1 MEKPVL
7 LTGMT
12 GEYVEQLHQ
21 SLTENGYDCGED
33 ARSVPVVFG
42 PETEAEVKLFQAGHS
57 DSTGRP
63 LIVDGVVGPETW
75 WALAHPS
82 GGQQSGL
89 VALPDMPVQEATN
102 VVAAAALAS
111 AWAELRRGVRE
122 QPDGSNRGPEVDLY
136 TGVTGEG
143 DGPPWCAYFVSW
155 NFNKAPGGSP
165 FGKMGGAVAI
175 AIYCARSY
183 MSCAT
188 DTWAPSYSPELPP
201 RPGDVGVID
210 DGGGRGHALHVAA
223 VLGDTLWTVE
233 GNSGNAVR
241 TRRRPVKSVRWFLNF
256 DRYAADHGLG
266 SSSPTT

>member
-1 MEKPVL
+1 M
-7 LTGMT
+7 
-12 GEYVEQLHQ
+12 EQLHQ

-33 ARSVPVVFG
+33 AHSVPVVFG

-89 VALPDMPVQEATN
+89 VALPDMPVQAATN

-111 AWAELRRGVRE
+111 AWEELRRGVRE

-155 NFNKAPGGSP
+155 NFKSARRLP
-165 FGKMGGAVAI
+165 FREGWGGA
-175 AIYCARSY
+175 
-183 MSCAT
+183 
-188 DTWAPSYSPELPP
+188 
-201 RPGDVGVID
+201 
-210 DGGGRGHALHVAA
+210 GHRDFLRQALHVLRDGY
-223 VLGDTLWTVE
+223 LGTLV
-233 GNSGNAVR
+233 
-241 TRRRPVKSVRWFLNF
+241 RRPSCLLGRETS
-256 DRYAADHGLG
+256 G
-266 SSSPTT
+266 SSTTAGDAATPCTWPPCWETHCGPWRGTAGTRCGRAGARSSRCGGS